1 MVNPSA
7 ADTVYSFL
15 EIALA
20 ANAGFKNDKNNP
32 FHMAII
38 SYYLKCV
45 TNCYK
50 NGNYLLRIYFIYI
63 RE

>member
-20 ANAGFKNDKNNP
+20 ANAGFKNDKNN
-32 FHMAII
+32 AKII
-38 SYYLKCV
+38 HDNNL
-45 TNCYK
+45 T
-50 NGNYLLRIYFIYI
+50 LEEYI
-63 RE
+63 DLYITKY